1 MSASLFISHATQD
14 AKVAAR
20 LCEAMEARGFSCWI
34 ASRDIAPGENF
45 QVAIVRAIRAAKIM
59 LLVFTGAANGSDEVA
74 KELALASQ
82 NKMIVV
88 PLRVENIAPSET
100 FAYEF
105 ATRQWIDFHTDW
117 PRAVEQLARYI
128 GGVLSAE
135 PKAASPDAPVFASVT
150 ARPRKP
156 TAGRLGALVVTV
168 LVLAAVVAAAVVVLP
183 SLTHKPAP
191 PPAAAQSASPTPP
204 PASNSEVPF

>member
-14 AKVAAR
+14 ARVAAR

-45 QVAIVRAIRAAKIM
+45 QVAIVRAIRGAKIM
-59 LLVFTGAANGSDEVA
+59 LLVFTTAANGSDEVA

-82 NKMIVV
+82 AKMIVV
-88 PLRVENIAPSET
+88 PLRVENVAPSET

-117 PRAVEQLARYI
+117 AAAAEQLARYI

-135 PKAASPDAPVFASVT
+135 PKPAEAVIFAPP
-150 ARPRKP
+150 RPRRP
-156 TAGRLGALVVTV
+156 TRRRLGLLIAAG
-168 LVLAAVVAAAVVVLP
+168 LVLAALAAGLVLVP
-183 SLTHKPAP
+183 PLLAHKPP
-191 PPAAAQSASPTPP
+191 PPAVAPPAGPP
-204 PASNSEVPF
+204 PANDAVPF

>member
-1 MSASLFISHATQD
+1 MGASLFISHATQD
-14 AKVAAR
+14 ARVAAR
-20 LCEAMEARGFSCWI
+20 LCDAMEQRGFSCWI

-45 QVAIVRAIRAAKIM
+45 QVAIVRAIRGAKIM

-117 PRAVEQLARYI
+117 AGAVEQLARYI

-135 PKAASPDAPVFASVT
+135 PKPEAAAGAPVFAPP
-150 ARPRKP
+150 RPRRP
-156 TAGRLGALVVTV
+156 TRRRLGLAAAAALV
-168 LVLAAVVAAAVVVLP
+168 LVALVAAVVALP
-183 SLTHKPAP
+183 ALTRKPAP
-191 PPAAAQSASPTPP
+191 PPTAPPATAPP
-204 PASNSEVPF
+204 PANASEVPF

>member
-14 AKVAAR
+14 ARVAAR
-20 LCEAMEARGFSCWI
+20 LCEAMEGRGFSCWI

-45 QVAIVRAIRAAKIM
+45 QVAIVRAIRGAKIM
-59 LLVFTGAANGSDEVA
+59 LLVFTGAANGSEEVA

-82 NKMIVV
+82 NRMIVV

-117 PRAVEQLARYI
+117 PSAVEQLARYI

-135 PKAASPDAPVFASVT
+135 PKPAAADAPIFAPVRQRRPT
-150 ARPRKP
+150 AR
-156 TAGRLGALVVTV
+156 RLGAA
-168 LVLAAVVAAAVVVLP
+168 LALGAAIIALVAAAIALIPVL
-183 SLTHKPAP
+183 TKKPGPPPAPVPAAAP
-191 PPAAAQSASPTPP
+191 PPANA
-204 PASNSEVPF
+204 SEVPF

>member
-14 AKVAAR
+14 ARVAAR

-45 QVAIVRAIRAAKIM
+45 QVAIVRAIRGAKIM
-59 LLVFTGAANGSDEVA
+59 LLVFTSAANGSDEVA

-82 NKMIVV
+82 NKMIVA
-88 PLRVENIAPSET
+88 PLRVENVAPSET

-117 PRAVEQLARYI
+117 PSAIEQLARYI

-135 PKAASPDAPVFASVT
+135 PRASAADAPIFAPLRQR
-150 ARPRKP
+150 RP
-156 TAGRLGALVVTV
+156 TGRRLAVIAAA
-168 LVLAAVVAAAVVVLP
+168 VLALAALLWAAAVVLP
-183 SLTHKPAP
+183 ALTRRPAPPP
-191 PPAAAQSASPTPP
+191 PPAAAAAAQSPSPN
-204 PASNSEVPF
+204 NSEVPF